1 MPMCPAAASAAQSIQ
16 FWAPR
21 PATPGSSELRQ
32 IGGFARYRPE
42 VVTTLRDRL
51 PELVR
56 GLLPARGRPYD
67 GEASDQRVVEHEEPA
82 EPGRRIS
89 KIIISGCTPGA
100 A

>member
-1 MPMCPAAASAAQSIQ
+1 VPVDAHLTLLCATTDGVGASRSAEQS
-16 FWAPR
+16 
-21 PATPGSSELRQ
+21 
-32 IGGFARYRPE
+32 GGFARYRPE

-67 GEASDQRVVEHEEPA
+67 GEASHQRVVEHEQPA
-82 EPGRRIS
+82 EPSRRIS